1 MPAALFARGPGPR
14 RSQPGNV
21 PAADVSDE
29 AGSGVFHLEPIVCPG
44 SKTADDKTEGFAD
57 FPLGG
62 RRKVVRFIF
71 GRAPAVGIDVNFP
84 RLLRIAGG
92 IGAGPAD
99 RDGGRIDLAE
109 NEEKEAEVLSSLIP
123 KEPTEAEIEAV
134 IKEAI
139 SAFPDGYAV
148 SMRDMK
154 TVQMAVKE
162 KYPTANGGLVA
173 NAFRKFI

>member
-1 MPAALFARGPGPR
+1 MYSEVVDHNIAKYLKENNQINLAVW
-14 RSQPGNV
+14 RSIKAEFLNYKTAKAGNV
-21 PAADVSDE
+21 LNEAVEATILSKMLAQRKDAASQ
-29 AGSGVFHLEPIVCPG
+29 F
-44 SKTADDKTEGFAD
+44 
-57 FPLGG
+57 
-62 RRKVVRFIF
+62 
-71 GRAPAVGIDVNFP
+71 
-84 RLLRIAGG
+84 
-92 IGAGPAD
+92 

-109 NEEKEAEVLSSLIP
+109 KEEKEAEVLSSLIP

>member
-1 MPAALFARGPGPR
+1 MYSEVVDHNIAKYLKENNQINLAVW
-14 RSQPGNV
+14 RSIKAEFLNYKTAKAGNV
-21 PAADVSDE
+21 LNEAVEATILSKMLAQRKDAASQ
-29 AGSGVFHLEPIVCPG
+29 F
-44 SKTADDKTEGFAD
+44 
-57 FPLGG
+57 
-62 RRKVVRFIF
+62 
-71 GRAPAVGIDVNFP
+71 
-84 RLLRIAGG
+84 
-92 IGAGPAD
+92 

>member
-1 MPAALFARGPGPR
+1 MYSEVVDHNIAKYLKENNQINLAVW
-14 RSQPGNV
+14 RSIKAEFLNYKTAKAGNV
-21 PAADVSDE
+21 LNEAVEATILSKMLAQRKDAASQ
-29 AGSGVFHLEPIVCPG
+29 F
-44 SKTADDKTEGFAD
+44 
-57 FPLGG
+57 
-62 RRKVVRFIF
+62 
-71 GRAPAVGIDVNFP
+71 
-84 RLLRIAGG
+84 
-92 IGAGPAD
+92 

-134 IKEAI
+134 IKEAM